1 VEAINMLNIG
11 LLILRLA
18 VGLTL
23 AAHGA
28 QKAMGWFGGPG
39 PKGVRA
45 MVEAMGFKP
54 VPLWAVALT
63 TAELG
68 GGLCLALG
76 LLTPIAALVVTAAM
90 VTAIFTVHVDKGFF
104 NSQGG
109 YEFPLLI
116 VGACVSLALIGPG
129 SFSLDRLLN
138 IQLPE
143 PTTVVVSAILAAIGV
158 FTGLQSRH
166 VGGGKRGPAGQ
177 TA

>member
-1 VEAINMLNIG
+1 MLSIG

-18 VGLTL
+18 VGLTM

-28 QKAMGWFGGPG
+28 QKALGWFGGPG

-45 MVEAMGFKP
+45 MVDAMGFKP
-54 VPLWAVALT
+54 VPLWAIALT

-76 LLTPIAALVVTAAM
+76 LLTPIAALMVTAAM

-116 VGACVSLALIGPG
+116 AGACVSLALIGPG
-129 SFSLDRLLN
+129 AYSLDRLLN

-143 PTTVVVSAILAAIGV
+143 PTTIAVSVILAAIGV
-158 FTGLQSRH
+158 FAGLQSRH
-166 VGGGKRGPAGQ
+166 LGGPKSRPAGQ